1 MKKVVLSTEL
11 PGLLLFKRGKV
22 RDMYDLGNRL
32 LMVATDRISCF
43 DVVLPTGIPHK
54 GEVLTRIS
62 CFWFRFTERIIP
74 NHLVTCRFEDFPP
87 HLRRYEVLRG
97 RSMIVEKAKPLP
109 VECVVRGYI
118 SGSAWREYRE
128 KGSVCGIKL
137 PQGLSESE
145 RLPEPVYT
153 PATKAEEGHDV
164 NITYEETVR
173 IVGEELASE
182 MREKSLEI
190 YEAASEYAE
199 GRGII
204 IADTKFEFG
213 LLNGKLILIDEL
225 LTPDSSR
232 FWPAEL
238 YSPGRPQVS
247 YDKQFA
253 RDYLESTGWN
263 KQPPAP
269 ELPEDVVLATSK
281 KYLEALRR
289 LTGEVVT

>member
-87 HLRRYEVLRG
+87 QLRRYEVLRG

>member
-87 HLRRYEVLRG
+87 QLRRYEVLRG

-238 YSPGRPQVS
+238 YSPGMPQVS